1 MGEVDRVLELLR
13 KYDTAAPY
21 FRKSSDTRFVSL
33 RNVFLHI
40 NFFSLGSS
48 CNWQYHFLYVNGVVW
63 SSVHGHAFYSHW
75 KDSHVID
82 TLKIP
87 TGHWVGLHS
96 HAACGHQATHAY
108 ESTGRWANFA
118 LTWQGNY

>member
-21 FRKSSDTRFVSL
+21 FRKSSDTRFTSL

-48 CNWQYHFLYVNGVVW
+48 CNWQYNFLYVQGTVW
-63 SSVHGHAFYSHW
+63 SSTHGHAFYSSW

-96 HAACGHQATHAY
+96 HSACGHTAIHGYGQW
-108 ESTGRWANFA
+108 SNFA
-118 LTWQGNY
+118 LTMQGTY